1 MTNVAMMIENENARI
16 WEEQNNPMM
25 DEDLIDSILIDLEKT
40 KRLLSDAEDELVG
53 LAEMVEGNPLEDRIN
68 SIRDGVNQMWD
79 ETYRLREK
87 IRKGA
92 I

>member
-16 WEEQNNPMM
+16 WEMQNTPDMS
-25 DEDLIDSILIDLEKT
+25 EDLIDSILIDLEKA

-53 LAEMVEGNPLEDRIN
+53 IAEMVEGNPLEDRIN
-68 SIRDGVNQMWD
+68 SIRDGVNQMWA